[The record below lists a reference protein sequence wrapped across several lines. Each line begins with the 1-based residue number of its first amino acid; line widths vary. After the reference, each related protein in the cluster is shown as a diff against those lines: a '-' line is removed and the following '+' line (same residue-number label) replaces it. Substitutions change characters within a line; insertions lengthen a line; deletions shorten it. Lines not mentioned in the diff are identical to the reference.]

1 MQRRD
6 PIAMEN
12 TVQVQVVE
20 GYLFLTICSEL
31 LANPLLCVTVFT
43 LPVLMYARPLPITRH
58 SAVVHHI
65 IIEHSNGNNGT

>member
-1 MQRRD
+1 MK
-6 PIAMEN
+6 N

-31 LANPLLCVTVFT
+31 LANPLLCITVFT
-43 LPVLMYARPLPITRH
+43 LPVLMDARPLPITRH
-58 SAVVHHI
+58 SAVADI